1 MKPEILAPAGSMEA
15 LKAAV
20 HAGADAVYLG
30 GTRFGARA
38 YAGNFDE
45 AALIEGIEYSH
56 LQGVKVYLT
65 VNTLFRNEELS
76 LLADYLKPYYEAG
89 LDAVIVQDFGAM
101 RYIHAHFPELS
112 IHASTQMTIT
122 TGHAYSLLAPYGV
135 TRIVPA
141 RELTLPEIARLKSE
155 AFVPEVEVFVQG
167 ALCYCYSG
175 QCLMSSMI
183 GGRSGNRG
191 RCAQTCRLPYTVYDR
206 EGKKIRGKG
215 EYVLSPKDLCGLS
228 AVPELIQAGVD
239 SFKIEGRMKKPE
251 YVAVCTRAYRRAVD
265 ACEAGSFSEEMV
277 RQLRME
283 MAEVFNRGGFTQGYF
298 KGKQQMMS
306 VREPGNAGVS
316 IGKIEQLQKNRIGI
330 RLNETVYQGDI
341 LMLRAGKEQVTLTSP
356 VRQEKGALLK
366 LNASRVRD
374 LKVGQKISRMLSKP
388 LDQELGRMVSEE
400 RPIPIRGRIELRK
413 GQDAVL
419 ELSADIRNRHFSV
432 RHTGEQVTEAQ
443 SRALDQQTVEDKVGR
458 LGDAGF
464 VFERLEIELQEGV
477 FYPLGALK
485 ELRREGLY
493 RLRESILSA
502 DRRLQPGFKERE
514 EGSEKMAGRKTMRN
528 EPEHVGTERDEANND
543 IESLS
548 KQQQPDV
555 RSECDGEPD
564 QTGNGLEL
572 QSVAHSCANRQQR
585 QNVHRIHVMVS
596 SKEQY
601 ELVRHVDWIDAVY
614 LDLQFFS
621 VKEAAAILQERRD
634 LVVALP
640 SVMRDRS
647 ASETEEI
654 CRLIGEQYA
663 GAGVL
668 VRNLD
673 ELAFLK
679 EIGYHGRL
687 IADYSL
693 YMMNRESLE
702 FLGRVFP
709 QAVFTYPVEL
719 NRRQLAG
726 LAQDAAQTGQTGELI
741 VYGHQ
746 PLMVSAQCLSS
757 TLGKCDHG
765 SGRYVLKDRYQKEF
779 YTQNVCK
786 YCYSLIYNGL
796 PTMLYDLAGAVFDE
810 GTVFRLHFTREDAR
824 QTQLVLEAFQA
835 GKLPELEKTR
845 GHFNRGVE

>member
-65 VNTLFRNEELS
+65 VNTLFRNEEIS
-76 LLADYLKPYYEAG
+76 LLAGYLKPYYEAG
-89 LDAVIVQDFGAM
+89 LDAAIVQDLGVM
-101 RYIHAHFPELS
+101 RSIHAHFPELP

-122 TGHAYSLLAPYGV
+122 AGHAYSLLAPYGV

-141 RELTLPEIARLKSE
+141 RELTLSEIASLKS
-155 AFVPEVEVFVQG
+155 ADPAPEVEVFVQG

-206 EGKKIRGKG
+206 EGKQIRGKG
-215 EYVLSPKDLCGLS
+215 DYVLSPKDLCGLS

-265 ACEAGSFSEEMV
+265 ACEDGSFSEELV
-277 RQLRME
+277 GQLRME
-283 MAEVFNRGGFTQGYF
+283 MAEVFNRGGFTPGYF
-298 KGKQQMMS
+298 TGKQQMMS

-316 IGKIEQLQKNRIGI
+316 IGKIEQLEKNRIGI
-330 RLNETVYQGDI
+330 RLSETVCQGDI

-356 VRQEKGALLK
+356 VRQGKGGILK
-366 LNASRVRD
+366 LNAPHVRG
-374 LKVGQKISRMLSKP
+374 LKVGQKVSRMLSKP
-388 LDQELGRMVSEE
+388 LDQELGRIVSEE
-400 RPIPIRGRIELRK
+400 RPVPIRGRMELRK

-432 RHTGEQVTEAQ
+432 RQAGEQVAAAQ
-443 SRALDQQTVEDKVGR
+443 SKALDRQTVEDKVGR

-464 VFERLEIELQEGV
+464 VFERLKIDLQEGI

-485 ELRREGLY
+485 ELRREGLAK
-493 RLRESILSA
+493 LRTAILSA
-502 DRRLQPGFKERE
+502 DRRVQPGLKEQE
-514 EGSEKMAGRKTMRN
+514 TASGETDAGKGIRKESGQAGNARY
-528 EPEHVGTERDEANND
+528 EAYD
-543 IESLS
+543 DV
-548 KQQQPDV
+548 KQPGAD
-555 RSECDGEPD
+555 REPD
-564 QTGNGLEL
+564 IGAEPDREMRKTGNGPGP
-572 QSVAHSCANRQQR
+572 QPASGSCVDRKQGQGGR
-585 QNVHRIHVMVS
+585 RIHVMVS
-596 SKEQY
+596 TKEQY
-601 ELVRHVDWIDAVY
+601 ELVKQEDWIDAVY
-614 LDLQFFS
+614 LDLSFFP
-621 VKEAAAILQERRD
+621 VKEAAALLQERRN

-640 SVMRDRS
+640 SILRDRS
-647 ASETEEI
+647 ISETEEI
-654 CRLIGEQYA
+654 CRLIGEQYPDA
-663 GAGVL
+663 GIL

-679 EIGYHGRL
+679 EIGYHGKL
-687 IADYSL
+687 TADYSL

-702 FLGRVFP
+702 FLGHAYP
-709 QAVFTYPVEL
+709 QAAFTYPVEL
-719 NRRQLAG
+719 NRRQLAL
-726 LAQDAAQTGQTGELI
+726 LAKDAAQTGQTGEMT
-741 VYGHQ
+741 VYGYQ

-765 SGRYVLKDRYQKEF
+765 NRRYTLKDRYQKEF
-779 YTQNVCK
+779 YAQNLCRH
-786 YCYSLIYNGL
+786 CYSLIYNGL
-796 PTMLYDLAGAVFDE
+796 PTVLYDLAEAVFDE
-810 GTVFRLHFTREDAR
+810 RTAFRLHFTREDAAK
-824 QTQLVLEAFQA
+824 TQLVLEAFQA
-835 GKLPELEKTR
+835 GRLPELEKTR